1 MFNVLNV
8 QASTKGSD
16 NKEDNFFCSEKLKK
30 IKLN

>member
-16 NKEDNFFCSEKLKK
+16 DKEDNFFGSEKHKK
-30 IKLN
+30 